1 MIRKYIFG
9 KPFETEAVVVGMD
22 ATEERLPYLQEYVE
36 ACDLEHSQ
44 EMEQSLLVNLS
55 EEELAARED
64 NHALRGFR
72 YVMGKQDI
80 VYGLGENIRGINKR
94 GWYYVSYADDNPHHY
109 EDVHRLYGAHNFLIV
124 DGRERFGVFVD
135 YPGEI
140 KFDIGYA
147 HTDELRILPED
158 MNLTIYIIEGDSLKS
173 IVKQFR
179 QMIGHSYIA
188 PRWAL
193 GYGQSRWGYENE
205 ADIREVAKQYRNNG
219 LPLDMIYVDIDYMD
233 GYRNFTIDEQ
243 AYPDFEGLV
252 KEMQATDIHLVP
264 IIDAGVKAERGYYID
279 EEGLEK
285 GYFCKCEDGTA
296 FVGTVWPGE
305 CHFPDF
311 LKPEARKWFG
321 EHYSFL
327 LEKGIDGFW
336 NDMNEPAIFYSKKQ
350 MQEMKQYIKGLFAED
365 KVPTDVEI
373 DGLAGKIQAL
383 KNSHKDYES
392 FYHEVQGERVSHDKV
407 HNLYG
412 YNMTRAAGEAF
423 ESLCPEKRILMFSR
437 SSYTG
442 MHRYGGIWTG
452 DNCSWWSHLKM
463 NLSMLPGLNMQGFV
477 YSGADLGGFGSNVT
491 EDLLLRWLELG
502 IFTPLMRNHS
512 AKGTREQEVYRF
524 TDMDAFRRVLSIRY
538 ALLPYIY
545 SEYMKACLRDEML
558 FRPLSFDYEEDV
570 HATQVDD
577 QLMFGDSL
585 MIAPV
590 LVQNATGRYVYLPED
605 MKQIRF
611 RSATEY
617 EEELLPK
624 GHHYVQMALDEV
636 VVFLK
641 QDKLL
646 VMSEGGESV
655 AEVDFEKIKTISYVK
670 NEAVYEYYHDN
681 GIERACGKPEHFTIL
696 REK

>member
-1 MIRKYIFG
+1 MIRKYVFG
-9 KPFETEAVVVGMD
+9 KPLETEAVVAGIK
-22 ATEERLPYLQEYVE
+22 AAEGRLPYLEEYVYE
-36 ACDLEHSQ
+36 SDLGSTQ
-44 EMEQSLLVNLS
+44 EIEQSLLVNLS
-55 EEELAARED
+55 EGELNAPGAA
-64 NHALRGFR
+64 HVSQGFR
-72 YVMGKQDI
+72 YVMGKQDV

-109 EDVHRLYGAHNFLIV
+109 EDVHRLYGAHNFFIV
-124 DGRERFGVFVD
+124 DGREHFGVFVD

-147 HTDELRILPED
+147 HKDELRILPAD
-158 MNLTIYIIEGDSLKS
+158 INLVIYIIEGDSLKD

-179 QMIGHSYIA
+179 QMIGRSYIA

-205 ADIREVAKQYRNNG
+205 ADIRQVAGKYRDNH
-219 LPLDMIYVDIDYMD
+219 LPIDMIYVDIDYMD
-233 GYRNFTIDEQ
+233 GYRNFTIDKE

-252 KEMQATDIHLVP
+252 KDMKAINIHLVP
-264 IIDAGVKAERGYYID
+264 IIDAGVKAEQGYYID

-285 GYFCKCEDGTA
+285 GYFCKYEDGTE

-311 LKPEARKWFG
+311 LNPEARRWFG

-336 NDMNEPAIFYSKKQ
+336 NDMNEPAIFYSKRQ
-350 MQEMKQYIKGLFAED
+350 MQEMKEYIRGLFED
-365 KVPTDVEI
+365 RTPTDAEI
-373 DGLAGKIQAL
+373 DGLAWKIGDL
-383 KNSHKDYES
+383 KNSRKDYES
-392 FYHEVQGERVSHDKV
+392 FYHNMNGKQVCHDKV

-423 ESLCPEKRILMFSR
+423 ERMCPDKRILMFSR

-452 DNCSWWSHLKM
+452 DNYSWWSHLKM
-463 NLSMLPGLNMQGFV
+463 NLSMLPGLSMQGFL
-477 YSGADLGGFGSNVT
+477 YSGADLGGFGSDVT

-545 SEYMKACLRDEML
+545 SEYMKACLKDEML
-558 FRPLSFDYEEDV
+558 FRPLSFDYEEDK
-570 HATQVDD
+570 HASQVED

-590 LVQNATGRYVYLPED
+590 LQQNATGRYVYLPEE
-605 MKQIRF
+605 MKLVRF

-617 EEELLPK
+617 EEDVLPK
-624 GHHYVQMALDEV
+624 GHHYVEIALDEV
-636 VVFLK
+636 VVFIK
-641 QDKLL
+641 PDKLL
-646 VMSEGGESV
+646 VLSEGRESA
-655 AEVDFEKIKTISYVK
+655 AEIDFEKVKTVSFVK
-670 NEAVYEYYHDN
+670 TEAVYEYYHDD
-681 GIERACGKPEHFTIL
+681 GYCRDCDKPAHFTEL